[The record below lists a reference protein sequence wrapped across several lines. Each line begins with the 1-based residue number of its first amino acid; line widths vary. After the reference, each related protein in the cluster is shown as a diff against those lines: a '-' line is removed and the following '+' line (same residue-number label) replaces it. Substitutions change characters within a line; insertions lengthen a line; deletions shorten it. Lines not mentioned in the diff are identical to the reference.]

1 MLLTI
6 DAPDGLNVMFIGYV
20 ARDENGMLFMSQ
32 HCASAEEMKG
42 EKTIELKKGIED
54 ERIE

>member
-1 MLLTI
+1 MFLTI

-32 HCASAEEMKG
+32 HCASAEELKG
-42 EKTIELKKGIED
+42 ETPIELKKGIED
-54 ERIE
+54 DE